1 MCRDRD
7 AVGVDTVGVADF
19 ECRVV
24 GLGCTA
30 TNAGHP
36 VGIVCARVL
45 VTGNCPSPFR
55 LDVRVCFDRT
65 SGVRGNFSVRPEP
78 TLQIAMLNGRRAN
91 VEANFVDACSRIAL
105 V

>member
-30 TNAGHP
+30 TN
-36 VGIVCARVL
+36 
-45 VTGNCPSPFR
+45 VTGNCPSLFR

-78 TLQIAMLNGRRAN
+78 TLQIAMLSGRRAD